1 MTANRTLWLQL
12 HAGVAGDMVLG
23 ALLDA
28 GASLDAV
35 RSTLERL
42 DVPGWSLD
50 IESTDRCGVA
60 ASRAIVTVE
69 DDGTAR
75 SLSEILELLE
85 RAELPDRVARRSKRT
100 FLRLGEVEAAIH
112 GSSVEAVHLHE
123 AGGHDAIVDVVG
135 TMAALEDLGID
146 EIRCSKIGLG
156 AGSIRS
162 AHGTLPGPAPATL
175 ALLQGHQTLG
185 LDAEMETAT
194 PTGAAIVAALVA
206 HVGLPM
212 RGGELI
218 ATGFGA
224 GTADPPGRANVVG
237 AVIVD
242 AHRSSTE
249 LVGVIETNL
258 DDVTGEQLGQA
269 ISFLLDAGA
278 LDAWVTPILMKKDR
292 PAWALSVL
300 CHPADVER
308 LVAEVQ
314 RHTGTLG
321 ARIRLQERSVVARE
335 MTELNLDGDVIRIKV
350 SPHRRKPEADDI
362 EQVAARRG
370 STFKDVAA
378 DAARRLDEGPIES
391 AADPGS

>member
-35 RSTLERL
+35 RATLDRM

-69 DDGTAR
+69 DDGRAR
-75 SLSEILELLE
+75 SLAEIIELLE
-85 RAELPDRVARRSKRT
+85 RADLPERVAQRSKRT

-112 GSSVEAVHLHE
+112 GSSVEDVHLHE

-135 TMAALEDLGID
+135 TMAALEDLEID
-146 EIRCSKIGLG
+146 EIRCSQIGLG

-175 ALLQGHQTLG
+175 ALLQGHQTFG

-194 PTGAAIVAALVA
+194 PTGAAIVAALVT
-206 HVGLPM
+206 HIGLPM
-212 RGGELI
+212 RGGELV